1 MDYLYITFPERL
13 NFVIFEIK
21 FGPVEIGTFLVC
33 FYGIN
38 FGFYKVSDVPI
49 RNARGSRSS
58 AEIYDEREYFRL
70 ENSAASCGSLV
81 ALEYSARAQPSG
93 RSIKNG
99 SQVEWNLLFFTLIQ
113 WSTWRLIQT
122 KQKYL

>member
-1 MDYLYITFPERL
+1 MLLRNE
-13 NFVIFEIK
+13 
-21 FGPVEIGTFLVC
+21 FLM
-33 FYGIN
+33 F
-38 FGFYKVSDVPI
+38 KVSDVPI
-49 RNARGSRSS
+49 RSARGSRSS

-122 KQKYL
+122 KQKYLWTTTRTLHFPNLITKTSLE